1 MNGWDKMPSNNPKAD
16 IAMRKTYVEMEK
28 LKQQRQANM
37 LRGTDD
43 LVKEPSP
50 LGRAWQVRSNTIK
63 KLYKKIQRDRYK
75 QNVIIK
81 LLNKFIIIFSLII
94 IEAIIVILYFKM
106 LKLIAKPFVE
116 IVKMLFPF
124 V

>member
-1 MNGWDKMPSNNPKAD
+1 MPSNNPKVA
-16 IAMRKTYVEMEK
+16 IAVQKTYAETEK
-28 LKQQRQANM
+28 LKQQGQAKM

-43 LVKEPSP
+43 LVKEPRP
-50 LGRAWQVRSNTIK
+50 LGTASQVYNTAK

-94 IEAIIVILYFKM
+94 IEAIIVILYFKL
-106 LKLIAKPFVE
+106 LKLIAKPFVG

>member
-1 MNGWDKMPSNNPKAD
+1 MPSNNPKVA
-16 IAMRKTYVEMEK
+16 IAVQKTYAETEK
-28 LKQQRQANM
+28 LKQQGQAKM

-50 LGRAWQVRSNTIK
+50 PGRAWQVRSNTIK

-94 IEAIIVILYFKM
+94 IEAIIVILYFNL